1 MEYDVYKIKE
11 FFYTLID
18 KKLTWKAVK
27 GHKRQQKNR
36 QTAKVRLSGGEKG
49 KKIMGS
55 GKKKTAAILLC
66 LLIGFLATKST
77 DLQEAVFGRV
87 VMGGPMVAL
96 LVSMIVCNLLPSLD
110 KDFKEGTTYSSKQFL
125 NWGIIL
131 TGGTLSFASILG
143 TGVKALPLIIFNI
156 FLSFTIA
163 LLIGKK
169 IGVTKNTSVLVG
181 GGTCICGGTAIATLS
196 RIIKATD
203 AEIAFGMAAIFLFDT
218 ISAFSYPYI
227 ANVLGFTDNQF
238 AFVAGTAINDT
249 SSVAGAQA
257 TFQAMIANPDFNGA
271 LNVKLVRTTM
281 LIFVAVVWTVLMAR
295 DAKKK
300 GEAGTNESIFAVVK
314 KTFPMFILW
323 FVVMAGLNTVGAFSA
338 TGLSILKVASKFLFA
353 SALAGVGFKIR
364 FQDVF
369 SKGLK
374 PIALGGITWACVAVS
389 SYLFA
394 FVFAGYIG

>member
-1 MEYDVYKIKE
+1 ME
-11 FFYTLID
+11 
-18 KKLTWKAVK
+18 
-27 GHKRQQKNR
+27 
-36 QTAKVRLSGGEKG
+36 S
-49 KKIMGS
+49 
-55 GKKKTAAILLC
+55 KKKDGAILLC
-66 LLIGFLATKST
+66 LVIGFLATKST
-77 DLQEAVFGRV
+77 DLQSAAFGRV

-96 LVSMIVCNLLPSLD
+96 LVSMIICNIIPTLD

-125 NWGIIL
+125 NRGIIL

-143 TGVKALPLIIFNI
+143 TGVKALPLILFNI
-156 FLSFTIA
+156 CLSFAVA
-163 LLIGKK
+163 LLVGRK

-227 ANVLGFTDNQF
+227 APLIGFTHNQF

-257 TFQAMIANPDFNGA
+257 TFQAMIGNPDFNGA

-295 DAKKK
+295 DAKKN
-300 GEAGTNESIFAVVK
+300 GEVEGSDSIFAVVK

-323 FVVMAGLNTVGAFSA
+323 FVVMAGLNTYGVFTEKGIKLL
-338 TGLSILKVASKFLFA
+338 TLASKFLFA
-353 SALAGVGFKIR
+353 SALAGVGFKIK
-364 FQDVF
+364 FKDVF
-369 SKGLK
+369 SRGLK
-374 PIALGGITWACVAVS
+374 PIALGGITWACVAAS
-389 SYLFA
+389 SYIFA

>member
-1 MEYDVYKIKE
+1 MRDQEM
-11 FFYTLID
+11 
-18 KKLTWKAVK
+18 
-27 GHKRQQKNR
+27 N
-36 QTAKVRLSGGEKG
+36 
-49 KKIMGS
+49 
-55 GKKKTAAILLC
+55 GKKKYGAILLC
-66 LLIGFLATKST
+66 LLIGFLATEST
-77 DLQEAVFGRV
+77 NLQSHLLGRV

-96 LVSMIVCNLLPSLD
+96 LVSMIICNIVPSPD
-110 KDFKEGTTYSSKQFL
+110 QDFREGTTWCSRQFL

-156 FLSFTIA
+156 FLSFA
-163 LLIGKK
+163 AAFLIGKRM
-169 IGVTKNTSVLVG
+169 GVSKNTSVLVG

-218 ISAFSYPYI
+218 VSAFSYPYI
-227 ANVLGFTDNQF
+227 ATGIGLTDNQF

-257 TFQAMIANPDFNGA
+257 TFQAMIGNPDFNGA

-281 LIFVAVVWTVLMAR
+281 LIFVAVVWTILRAR
-295 DAKKK
+295 DAKKN
-300 GEAGTNESIFAVVK
+300 GETGGNDSIVMVVK

-323 FVVMAGLNTVGAFSA
+323 FVVMAGLNTYGVFSDVGLALLQ
-338 TGLSILKVASKFLFA
+338 TVSKFLFA

-364 FQDVF
+364 FREVF
-369 SKGLK
+369 SRGLK
-374 PIALGGITWACVAVS
+374 PIALGGITWACVALS

-394 FVFAGYIG
+394 FLFAGYIG

>member
-1 MEYDVYKIKE
+1 ME
-11 FFYTLID
+11 
-18 KKLTWKAVK
+18 
-27 GHKRQQKNR
+27 
-36 QTAKVRLSGGEKG
+36 S
-49 KKIMGS
+49 
-55 GKKKTAAILLC
+55 KKKYGAIALC
-66 LLIGFLATKST
+66 LVIGFLATKST
-77 DLQEAVFGRV
+77 DLQSAMFGRV

-96 LVSMIVCNLLPSLD
+96 LVSMIICNIIPTPS
-110 KDFKEGTTYSSKQFL
+110 KEFKEGTTYCSKQFL

-143 TGVKALPLIIFNI
+143 TGVKALPLILFNI
-156 FLSFTIA
+156 CLSFAIA
-163 LLIGKK
+163 LIVGGK

-227 ANVLGFTDNQF
+227 APLIGFTENQF

-257 TFQAMIANPDFNGA
+257 TYQAMIANPDFNGA

-281 LIFVAVVWTVLMAR
+281 LIFVAIVWTVLMAKEAR
-295 DAKKK
+295 AN
-300 GEAGTNESIFAVVK
+300 GEVGSSDSIFMVVK

-323 FVVMAGLNTVGAFSA
+323 FVVMAGLNTYGVFSE
-338 TGLSILKVASKFLFA
+338 TGVKLMTLVSKFFFA
-353 SALAGVGFKIR
+353 SALAGVGFKIK
-364 FQDVF
+364 FKDVF

-374 PIALGGITWACVAVS
+374 PIALGGITWACVAAS

-394 FVFAGYIG
+394 FIFAGYIG

>member
-1 MEYDVYKIKE
+1 ME
-11 FFYTLID
+11 
-18 KKLTWKAVK
+18 
-27 GHKRQQKNR
+27 
-36 QTAKVRLSGGEKG
+36 S
-49 KKIMGS
+49 
-55 GKKKTAAILLC
+55 KKKYGAILLC
-66 LLIGFLATKST
+66 LVIGFLATKST
-77 DLQEAVFGRV
+77 DLQSAAFGRV

-96 LVSMIVCNLLPSLD
+96 LVSMIICNIIPTLD

-143 TGVKALPLIIFNI
+143 TGVKALPLILFNI
-156 FLSFTIA
+156 CLSFAVA
-163 LLIGKK
+163 LLVGRK

-227 ANVLGFTDNQF
+227 APLIGFTHNQF
-238 AFVAGTAINDT
+238 AFVAGTAINDP

-257 TFQAMIANPDFNGA
+257 TFQAMIGNPDFNGA

-295 DAKKK
+295 DAKKN
-300 GEAGTNESIFAVVK
+300 GEVEGSDSIFAVVK

-323 FVVMAGLNTVGAFSA
+323 FVVMAGLNTYGVFTEKGIKLL
-338 TGLSILKVASKFLFA
+338 TLASKFLFA
-353 SALAGVGFKIR
+353 SALAGVGFKIK
-364 FQDVF
+364 FKDVF
-369 SKGLK
+369 SRGLK
-374 PIALGGITWACVAVS
+374 PIALGGITWACVAAS
-389 SYLFA
+389 SYIFA